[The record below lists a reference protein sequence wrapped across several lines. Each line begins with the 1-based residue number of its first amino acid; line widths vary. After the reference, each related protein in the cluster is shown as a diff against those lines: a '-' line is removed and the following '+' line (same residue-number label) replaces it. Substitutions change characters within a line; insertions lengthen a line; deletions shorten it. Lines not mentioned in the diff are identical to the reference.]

1 MIITKTP
8 LRVCFFSGGSDLPSF
23 YEKEDGASLSVTIN
37 KYIHVIAH
45 QVPNM
50 GVKVMYD
57 DVEELHDLEQMRHAI
72 TRETLKLYNVNK
84 EITVASI
91 SDIVSKG
98 SGLGSS
104 SAFTVGLVKA
114 MSALKK
120 ESVSGSHIADIAC
133 QIEMVKCGYPVGK
146 QDQYAAAYG
155 GFNLFKFHT
164 NGSVSADSITL
175 NNKNIQKLQDNLLLV
190 YSGRGRDANNIL
202 QKQQKAMSNIDKF
215 KIVQRARDK
224 AYEGRDLL
232 LEGKVDEFGELLHKS
247 WLDKKNICED
257 ITQDYFDA
265 VYEKAI
271 DAGALGGK
279 LLGAGGGGFFI
290 FYVPQKD
297 KEGVAW
303 EVTRNTACKVY
314 DFEFTGNGSNIVYH
328 HP

>member
-1 MIITKTP
+1 MIITRTP

-104 SAFTVGLVKA
+104 
-114 MSALKK
+114 M
-120 ESVSGSHIADIAC
+120 AC

-164 NGSVSADSITL
+164 NGSVSSDSITL

-232 LEGKVDEFGELLHKS
+232 LEGKVDEFGELLNKS

-257 ITQDYFDA
+257 ITQDYFDT
-265 VYEKAI
+265 VYQKAI

-290 FYVPQKD
+290 FYVPQKN
-297 KEGVAW
+297 KEEVAW
-303 EVTRNTACKVY
+303 EVTKYTECKVY

-328 HP
+328 HS

>member
-202 QKQQKAMSNIDKF
+202 QKQQKAMSNVDKF

-232 LEGKVDEFGELLHKS
+232 LEGKVDDFGELLHKS

-257 ITQDYFDA
+257 ITQDYFDM
-265 VYEKAI
+265 VYQKAI

-297 KEGVAW
+297 KESVAW
-303 EVTRNTACKVY
+303 EVTKYTECKVY

>member
-1 MIITKTP
+1 MIITRTP

-37 KYIHVIAH
+37 KFIHVVAH

-50 GVKVMYD
+50 GIKVMYD

-72 TRETLKLYNVNK
+72 TRETLKLFSINK
-84 EITVASI
+84 EITIASI

-120 ESVSGSHIADIAC
+120 ENISGSHIADIAC
-133 QIEMVKCGYPVGK
+133 QIEMNKCGYPVGK

-164 NGSVSADSITL
+164 NGNVSVDPIAL
-175 NNKNIQKLQDNLLLV
+175 NNKNILKLQDNLLLV

-247 WLDKKNICED
+247 WLDKKNICSD
-257 ITQDYFDA
+257 ITQDYFDM
-265 VYEKAI
+265 VYDKAI
-271 DAGALGGK
+271 EAGALGGK

-290 FYVPQKD
+290 FYVPEKD
-297 KEGVAW
+297 KNSVAW
-303 EVTRNTACKVY
+303 AVQQNTECKVY

-328 HP
+328 HS

>member
-37 KYIHVIAH
+37 KHIHVVAH

-50 GVKVMYD
+50 GIKVMYD

-72 TRETLKLYNVNK
+72 TRETLKLFNINK
-84 EITVASI
+84 EITIASI

-120 ESVSGSHIADIAC
+120 ENIAGSYIADIAC
-133 QIEMVKCGYPVGK
+133 QIEMNKCGYPVGK

-155 GFNLFKFHT
+155 GFNLFRFHT
-164 NGSVSADSITL
+164 NGSVSVEPIAL
-175 NNKNIQKLQDNLLLV
+175 NNKNIQKLQNNLLLV

-247 WLDKKNICED
+247 WLDKKNICSD
-257 ITQDYFDA
+257 ITQDYFDM
-265 VYEKAI
+265 VYDKAI
-271 DAGALGGK
+271 NAGALGGK

-290 FYVPQKD
+290 FYVPEKD

-303 EVTRNTACKVY
+303 EVTKYTECKVY
-314 DFEFTGNGSNIVYH
+314 DFEFTGSGSNIVYH